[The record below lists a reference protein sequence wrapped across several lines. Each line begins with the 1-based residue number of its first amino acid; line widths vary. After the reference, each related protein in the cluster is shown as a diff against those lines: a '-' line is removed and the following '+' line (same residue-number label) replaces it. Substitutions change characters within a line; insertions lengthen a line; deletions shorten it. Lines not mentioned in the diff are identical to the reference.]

1 MKRLPRLR
9 RLALPALVAASSLS
23 LGACGAFFNTMP
35 SAGALRGQ
43 VEGAKD
49 DNTPPGVVV
58 VDVNHAVTKKL
69 VHAKTPKPF
78 AQVLAGEAASPYK
91 LSPGDVVEVTVWEA
105 PPATLFAGGIA
116 LDPRAGAATTRGTTF
131 PEQVIAD
138 DGTIGVPFAGR
149 VEAKGLLPTDVEQE
163 IAKRLKGK
171 ANQPQVL
178 VRLLRNNTS
187 TVTIVGEVNASQRMS
202 LTPRGERVL
211 DAIAA
216 AGGVRAPIAR
226 VMVQLTRGETVNAI
240 PLDTVIRDPKQ
251 NVLLRPGDVLTAVFQ
266 NQSFTVLGATTRNE
280 EVQFEATGISLAQA
294 LARAGGLQDARADA
308 QGVFLFRWEDKAV
321 FEGQPGIAT
330 NAEGKVPV
338 IYRADL
344 KDPATFFHAQSFP
357 VQHGDLLYVSNA
369 NATELQ
375 KFLSIVSSVV
385 FPVLVIQSFIPR

>member
-1 MKRLPRLR
+1 M
-9 RLALPALVAASSLS
+9 AVSMTNA
-23 LGACGAFFNTMP
+23 ACGSFFNGMP
-35 SAGALRGQ
+35 SAGALRSQ

-49 DNTPPGVVV
+49 DNAPAGVVV
-58 VDVNHAVTKKL
+58 VDVNHAVTNRI
-69 VHAKTPKPF
+69 VHAKAPKPF
-78 AQVLAGEAASPYK
+78 SQVLANDAATPYK

-105 PPATLFAGGIA
+105 PPATLFAGGVVI
-116 LDPRAGAATTRGTTF
+116 DPRAGASTTRGTTF
-131 PEQVIAD
+131 PEQVVAD

-187 TVTIVGEVNASQRMS
+187 TVTIVGEVNASQRMP

-211 DAIAA
+211 DAVAA

-226 VMVQLTRGETVNAI
+226 VTVQLTRGASVHAM
-240 PLDTVIRDPKQ
+240 PLDAVIRDPEQ
-251 NVLLRPGDVLTAVFQ
+251 NVPLRPGDVLTAIFQ
-266 NQSFTVLGATTRNE
+266 NQSFTVLGATARNE
-280 EVQFEATGISLAQA
+280 EVQFEATGITLAQA

-308 QGVFLFRWEDKAV
+308 QGVFLFRWEDRAV
-321 FEGQPGIAT
+321 FAGHTEFPT

-338 IYRADL
+338 IYRANL

-357 VQHGDLLYVSNA
+357 IQHGDMLYVSNA
-369 NATELQ
+369 TAAEWQ
-375 KFLSIVSSVV
+375 KFLNIVTSVV
-385 FPVLVIQSFIPR
+385 YPALIIQSFIPRG